1 MKTDSKNKTDT
12 AKSADRRKPR
22 FQRALTWVGALLLIS
37 FIVAGL
43 WPKPH
48 PAEIAAVSRGSL
60 VVTIEEEGM
69 TRVKNRYTISSPVGG
84 LLRRIDWKPGAKVV
98 AGETVL
104 ALLDTQGAD
113 LLDARSLALAE
124 ARVKGAQA
132 GRLQAAAHHESALAA
147 ARLAAGDFDRAE
159 QLYASGSISKRERDA
174 AQQNHTS
181 AAQNSR
187 AAGFALDVAEFELQ
201 QAQAVLM
208 RGREGGADDGEPLVI
223 TSPVSG
229 RILRVFQESERV
241 VPAGFALLEV
251 GDPTDLEA
259 RIEVLSRDAV
269 GIKPGARTELVKWGG
284 DAVLRGRV
292 RVVEPSAFTKV
303 SALGVEEQRVNVIVD
318 FLDPLAARP
327 TLGDAYR
334 VEARI
339 VAWESEDVLKAPAGA
354 LFQQGDHWEAYRV
367 SGGRAELITVET
379 DHTNGLETEILGGLQ
394 ESDKVIVYPGDKIAD
409 GVRVTPLSI
418 EKR

>member
-1 MKTDSKNKTDT
+1 MKTDFKNNTKSG
-12 AKSADRRKPR
+12 KSAPRKKPQL
-22 FQRALTWVGALLLIS
+22 QRAITWLGAMLLVSLIV
-37 FIVAGL
+37 IGL

-48 PAEIAAVSRGSL
+48 PAEIATVSRGPL

-84 LLRRIDWKPGAKVV
+84 LLRRIDWKPGAVV
-98 AGETVL
+98 EAGKTVL
-104 ALLDTQGAD
+104 AVLNTQGAD

-124 ARVKGAQA
+124 TRVKGTNAARSQASAQ
-132 GRLQAAAHHESALAA
+132 HESALAA
-147 ARLAAGDFDRAE
+147 ARLAATDFDRANV
-159 QLYASGSISKRERDA
+159 LFASGSISKRERDA

-187 AAGFALDVAEFELQ
+187 AAGFALNVAEFELQ
-201 QAQAVLM
+201 QAQAVLV
-208 RGREGGADDGEPLVI
+208 RGKEDGASDGEPLVI

-241 VPAGFALLEV
+241 VPAGFALVEV
-251 GDPTDLEA
+251 GDPADLEA

-269 GIKPGARTELVKWGG
+269 NIKPGARTELVKWGG
-284 DAVLRGRV
+284 DDALRGRV
-292 RVVEPSAFTKV
+292 RVVEPSAFTKI

-318 FLDPLAARP
+318 FLDPLDRRP

-339 VAWESEDVLKAPAGA
+339 VSWESLDVLKAPAGA
-354 LFQQGDHWEAYRV
+354 LFQQGDHWEVYRV
-367 SGGRAELITVET
+367 SHGSAQLITLEI
-379 DHTNGLETEILGGLQ
+379 DHSNGLETEILDGLKIGD
-394 ESDKVIVYPGDKIAD
+394 EVIVYPGDKIAD
-409 GVRVTPLSI
+409 GVRVSPLSI
-418 EKR
+418 ETR

>member
-1 MKTDSKNKTDT
+1 MKTDSKNISG
-12 AKSADRRKPR
+12 SAQSPRRSR
-22 FQRALTWVGALLLIS
+22 RRLQRTFTWIGALLLVS
-37 FIVAGL
+37 LIVMGL

-48 PAEIAAVSRGSL
+48 PAEIATVSRGPL

-69 TRVKNRYTISSPVGG
+69 TRVINRYTISSPVGG
-84 LLRRIDWKPGAKVV
+84 LLRRIDWKPGAVV
-98 AGETVL
+98 EAGKTVIAVL
-104 ALLDTQGAD
+104 NTQGAD
-113 LLDARSLALAE
+113 LLDARNLALAE
-124 ARVKGAQA
+124 VRVKAARAARSQATAQY
-132 GRLQAAAHHESALAA
+132 ESALAA
-147 ARLAAGDFDRAE
+147 ARLAASDFDRAN
-159 QLYASGSISKRERDA
+159 QLFASGSIAARERDA

-208 RGREGGADDGEPLVI
+208 RGKAGVVNDEEPLII

-241 VPAGFALLEV
+241 VPAGFPLVEV

-269 GIKPGARTELVKWGG
+269 NIKPGARTELVKWGG
-284 DAVLRGRV
+284 DDALRGRV
-292 RVVEPSAFTKV
+292 RVIEPSAFTKI

-318 FLDPLAARP
+318 FLDPLDRRP

-339 VAWESEDVLKAPAGA
+339 VSWESSEVLKAPAGA
-354 LFQQGDHWEAYRV
+354 LFQQGEHWETYRV
-367 SGGRAELITVET
+367 SGGRAELITVEV
-379 DHTNGLETEILGGLQ
+379 DHSNGLETEIVGGLAAG
-394 ESDKVIVYPGDKIAD
+394 DKVIVYPGDKIVD
-409 GVRVTPLSI
+409 GASVSALSI
-418 EKR
+418 ESR

>member
-1 MKTDSKNKTDT
+1 MKTDSKDNNESS
-12 AKSADRRKPR
+12 KSVARKKPR
-22 FQRALTWVGALLLIS
+22 IQRSITWIGAVLLVSLIV
-37 FIVAGL
+37 IGL

-48 PAEIAAVSRGSL
+48 PAEISTISRGPL

-84 LLRRIDWKPGAKVV
+84 LLQRIDWKPGLVV
-98 AGETVL
+98 EAGKTVIAML
-104 ALLDTQGAD
+104 NTQGAD
-113 LLDARSLALAE
+113 ILDARSLAQAE
-124 ARVKGAQA
+124 ARVKGATAARSQA
-132 GRLQAAAHHESALAA
+132 SAIHESSLAS
-147 ARLAAGDFDRAE
+147 ARLAATDFDRANK
-159 QLYASGSISKRERDA
+159 LYASGSVSKRERDA
-174 AQQNHTS
+174 AQLNQTS

-201 QAQAVLM
+201 QAQAILM
-208 RGREGGADDGEPLVI
+208 RGQEVGANDGEPLVI

-241 VPAGFALLEV
+241 VPAGFALVEV
-251 GDPTDLEA
+251 GDPADLEA

-269 GIKPGARTELVKWGG
+269 NIKTGARTELVKWGG
-284 DAVLRGRV
+284 DEALRGRV

-318 FLDPLAARP
+318 FIDPLERRP

-339 VAWESEDVLKAPAGA
+339 VTWESTDVLQAPAGA
-354 LFQQGDHWEAYRV
+354 LFQQDDRWEAYRV
-367 SGGRAELITVET
+367 SRGNAELITVEI
-379 DHTNGLETEILGGLQ
+379 DHSNGLATEILGGL
-394 ESDKVIVYPGDKIAD
+394 EEGDEVIVYPGDKIAD
-409 GVRVTPLSI
+409 GVSVSPLLIKS
-418 EKR
+418 R